1 MTNDDILELDDE
13 KQEQSALKGGD
24 DLYSDSSKSSEELRA
39 KEKEL
44 KELLKKVQEELGM
57 SDEDWKSEQGIQK
70 RKEVA
75 DKVLNTAN
83 DVLKTA
89 GASLVSRKKAKRM
102 QQLLNVGTIASLVAG
117 VWGFIQNTYVVKA
130 DFMDKVLHGASN
142 EWHWGG
148 MLFLKI
154 AIILFVLRVIH
165 KILSKGGIFLNDLTG
180 LWKDS
185 KDKVKKKKDKANESF
200 VSFDEYDEG
209 QVFEQ
214 FELVFE
220 LKN

>member
-1 MTNDDILELDDE
+1 MANDLLDLDDE
-13 KQEQSALKGGD
+13 KQEQSTLSGGD
-24 DLYSDSSKSSEELRA
+24 DLDNADLRA

-44 KELLKKVQEELGM
+44 KDLLKKVQEELGIEEDEWD
-57 SDEDWKSEQGIQK
+57 SDQGKQK

-75 DKVLNTAN
+75 GKVLDTAN
-83 DVLKTA
+83 NVLKTA

-102 QQLLNVGTIASLVAG
+102 QQILNVGTIASLVAG

-130 DFMDKVLHGASN
+130 DFMDKVLRGAEN

-185 KDKVKKKKDKANESF
+185 KDKVKNKKDKANESF
-200 VSFDEYDEG
+200 ISFDEYDEG
-209 QVFEQ
+209 QIFEE
-214 FELVFE
+214 FELSFK

>member
-1 MTNDDILELDDE
+1 MAGDLLDIEDE
-13 KQEQSALKGGD
+13 KEEKQTSLRGDDDLDPERQEQ
-24 DLYSDSSKSSEELRA
+24 LRQH
-39 KEKEL
+39 EKEL
-44 KELLKKVQEELGM
+44 KDLLRKVQQELGV
-57 SDEDWKSEQGIQK
+57 SEEEWGTDKGKQK
-70 RKEVA
+70 RKEIA
-75 DKVLNTAN
+75 GKVLDTAN

-89 GASLVSRKKAKRM
+89 GTSLVSRKKAKRM
-102 QQLLNVGTIASLVAG
+102 QQILNVGTIASLVAG

-130 DFMDKVLHGASN
+130 DFMDKVLRGAEN

-185 KDKVKKKKDKANESF
+185 KDKVKNKKDKANESF
-200 VSFDEYDEG
+200 ISFDEYDEG
-209 QVFEQ
+209 QIFEE
-214 FELVFE
+214 FELSFK

>member
-1 MTNDDILELDDE
+1 MANDLLDLDDE
-13 KQEQSALKGGD
+13 KQEQSTLSGGD
-24 DLYSDSSKSSEELRA
+24 DLDNADLRA

-44 KELLKKVQEELGM
+44 KDLLKKVQEELGIEEDEWD
-57 SDEDWKSEQGIQK
+57 SDQGKQK

-75 DKVLNTAN
+75 GKVLDTAN
-83 DVLKTA
+83 NVLKTA

-102 QQLLNVGTIASLVAG
+102 QQILNVGTIASLVAG

-130 DFMDKVLHGASN
+130 DFMDKVLRGAEN

-209 QVFEQ
+209 QIFEE
-214 FELVFE
+214 FELTFE